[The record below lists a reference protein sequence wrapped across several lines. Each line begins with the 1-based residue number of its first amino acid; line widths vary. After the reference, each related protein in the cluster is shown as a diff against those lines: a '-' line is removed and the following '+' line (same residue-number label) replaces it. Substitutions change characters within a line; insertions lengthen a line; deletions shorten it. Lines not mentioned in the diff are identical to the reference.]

1 MILYTYEKFHKKLN
15 QIINLN
21 NNHIRTII
29 GGSSLKGT
37 IKVPGD
43 KSISH
48 RSLIIG
54 SIAEGETNI
63 EGFLYSEDP
72 LSTAD
77 CLRKL
82 GVCIPE
88 IKKDQPFTIK
98 GLGLSGFKEPREIL
112 NCGNSG
118 TTMRLLMGLLAGQ
131 KGKNFIL
138 TGDNSLNERP
148 MGRVSKPLSQMG
160 GEIYGRENG
169 TKAPIS
175 ITGNKLKGCVIGTPV
190 ASAQVKSAILLAG
203 LNAYGT
209 TSVIEPASSRDHTER
224 MLKAFGADIKI
235 RGELGR
241 NIVIKAGKNLTG
253 QNILIPGDIS
263 SAAFWMIAA
272 SIVPESEVVINNVGL
287 NPTRTGILNVMDK
300 MGCDY
305 KIIQR
310 STIAGEPIGSVNI
323 KYVRNLKPF
332 KVEGDILP
340 KLIDEIPI
348 LTVAACFCN
357 GVSEIKDAKELRVK
371 ETDRLKVMARQ
382 LRKFGAN
389 ILEKEDGLIITGGS
403 KFNSA
408 EVDSETDHRVSMSLA
423 IAALLAKGSTNI
435 KRSEASKVS
444 YPTFWDDLEKLI
456 N

>member
-1 MILYTYEKFHKKLN
+1 MNTH
-15 QIINLN
+15 Q
-21 NNHIRTII
+21 IRTIEG
-29 GGSSLKGT
+29 GGSLQGI

-54 SIAEGETNI
+54 SIAEGKTNI

-72 LSTAD
+72 LSTAN

-82 GVCIPE
+82 GVNIPD
-88 IKKDQPFTIK
+88 IKKDQPFTIE
-98 GLGLSGFKEPREIL
+98 GLGTNGFKEPKEIL
-112 NCGNSG
+112 DCGNSG

-131 KGKNFIL
+131 EGKNFIL
-138 TGDNSLNERP
+138 TGDSSLNERP
-148 MGRVSKPLSQMG
+148 MGRVSKPLSLMG
-160 GEIYGRENG
+160 GKINGRENG
-169 TKAPIS
+169 AKAPIS
-175 ITGNKLKGCVIGTPV
+175 ISGKKLKGCVIGTPV

-203 LNAYGT
+203 LNASGT

-224 MLKAFGADIKI
+224 MLKAFGAKI
-235 RGELGR
+235 NVRGELGR
-241 NIVIKAGKNLTG
+241 NIVVQSGKNLIG

-272 SIVPESEVVINNVGL
+272 SIVPESEILVKNVGL
-287 NPTRTGILNVMDK
+287 NPTRTGILNVMDE

-305 KIIQR
+305 KIVEK
-310 STIAGEPIGSVNI
+310 STIAGEPIGSINV
-323 KYVRNLKPF
+323 KSAKNLRPF
-332 KVEGDILP
+332 KIEGDILP

-382 LRKFGAN
+382 LKKFGAN
-389 ILEKEDGLIITGGS
+389 ISENEDGLTITGDS
-403 KFNSA
+403 NFHSA

-423 IAALLAKGSTNI
+423 VASLLAKG
-435 KRSEASKVS
+435 ASKIARADASRVS
-444 YPTFWDDLEKLI
+444 YPTFWDDLKKLI

>member
-1 MILYTYEKFHKKLN
+1 MNT
-15 QIINLN
+15 
-21 NNHIRTII
+21 NHIRTVKG
-29 GGSSLKGT
+29 GGSLQGI

-54 SIAEGETNI
+54 CIAEGETNI

-82 GVCIPE
+82 GANIPE

-98 GLGLSGFKEPREIL
+98 GFGIDGFKEPKDIL
-112 NCGNSG
+112 DCGNSG

-131 KGKNFIL
+131 EGRHFIL
-138 TGDNSLNERP
+138 TGDKSLNERP
-148 MGRVSKPLSQMG
+148 MGRVSKPLSLMG
-160 GEIYGRENG
+160 GEIHGRQNG
-169 TKAPIS
+169 SKAPIS
-175 ITGNKLKGCVIGTPV
+175 ITGKKLRGCVIGTPV
-190 ASAQVKSAILLAG
+190 ASAQIKSAILLAG
-203 LNAYGT
+203 LKASGT
-209 TSVIEPASSRDHTER
+209 TSVIEPTSSRDHTER
-224 MLKAFGADIKI
+224 MLKAFGANITI

-241 NIVIKAGKNLTG
+241 NIVIKSSNDLIG

-263 SAAFWMIAA
+263 SAAFWLIAA
-272 SIVPESEVVINNVGL
+272 SIVPKSDVIVKNVGL
-287 NPTRTGILNVMDK
+287 NPTRTGILNIMDA
-300 MGCDY
+300 MGCNY
-305 KIIQR
+305 EIVEK
-310 STIAGEPIGSVNI
+310 STIAGEPIGSINV
-323 KYVRNLKPF
+323 KAVDNLNPF
-332 KVEGDILP
+332 KIGGDILP

-382 LRKFGAN
+382 LNKFGAH
-389 ILEKEDGLIITGGS
+389 ILEKEDGLIITGQS
-403 KFNSA
+403 NFHSA

-423 IAALLAKGSTNI
+423 IASLLAKGSSKI
-435 KRSEASKVS
+435 ARAEASKVS

>member
-1 MILYTYEKFHKKLN
+1 MNI
-15 QIINLN
+15 
-21 NNHIRTII
+21 NHIRTIKG
-29 GGSSLKGT
+29 GGSLQGH

-48 RSLIIG
+48 RALIIG

-63 EGFLYSEDP
+63 KGFLHSEDP

-82 GVCIPE
+82 GVSIPTLINNE
-88 IKKDQPFTIK
+88 TFTIK
-98 GLGLSGFKEPREIL
+98 GLGIDGFREPKEIL

-131 KGKNFIL
+131 EGKNFIL
-138 TGDNSLNERP
+138 NGDNSLNERP
-148 MGRVSKPLSQMG
+148 MGRVGKPLSMMG
-160 GEIYGRENG
+160 GRIYGREKG
-169 TKAPIS
+169 KKAPIT
-175 ITGNKLKGCVIGTPV
+175 INGNKLKGCVIGTPV

-203 LNAYGT
+203 LNASGT

-224 MLKAFGADIKI
+224 MLKAFGADINI

-241 NIVIKAGKNLTG
+241 NIVIKSGKNLKG

-272 SIVPESEVVINNVGL
+272 SIVPKSKILIKNVGL
-287 NPTRTGILNVMDK
+287 NPTRTGILNVMDS
-300 MGCDY
+300 MGCCY
-305 KIIQR
+305 EILEK
-310 STIAGEPIGSVNI
+310 STIAGEPIGSINVETAN
-323 KYVRNLKPF
+323 NLRPF
-332 KVEGDILP
+332 KIEGDILP

-348 LTVAACFCN
+348 LTVAACFCD

-382 LRKFGAN
+382 LKKFGAN
-389 ILEKEDGLIITGGS
+389 ILEKEDGLIITGVS

-423 IAALLAKGSTNI
+423 IASLLAKGSSKI
-435 KRSEASKVS
+435 ARAEASKVS

>member
-1 MILYTYEKFHKKLN
+1 MNTN
-15 QIINLN
+15 Q
-21 NNHIRTII
+21 IRTIK
-29 GGSSLKGT
+29 GGGT
-37 IKVPGD
+37 LQGIIKVPGD

-72 LSTAD
+72 LSTAN

-82 GVCIPE
+82 GVNIPE

-98 GLGLSGFKEPREIL
+98 GLGINGFKEPKEIL
-112 NCGNSG
+112 DCGNSG

-131 KGKNFIL
+131 GGKNFIL

-148 MGRVSKPLSQMG
+148 MGRVSKPLSLMG
-160 GEIYGRENG
+160 GNIYGRANG

-175 ITGNKLKGCVIGTPV
+175 INGKKLKGCVIGTPV

-203 LNAYGT
+203 LNASGT

-224 MLKAFGADIKI
+224 MLKAFGAEINI

-241 NIVIKAGKNLTG
+241 NIVIKSGNNLIG

-272 SIVPESEVVINNVGL
+272 SIVPKSEIVIKNVGL

-300 MGCDY
+300 MGCNY
-305 KIIQR
+305 KIVEK
-310 STIAGEPIGSVNI
+310 STIAGEPIGSIFVKSAN
-323 KYVRNLKPF
+323 YLRPF
-332 KVEGDILP
+332 KIEGDILP

-348 LTVAACFCN
+348 LTVAACFCS

-382 LRKFGAN
+382 LNKFGAN
-389 ILEKEDGLIITGGS
+389 ISEKEDGLIINGES
-403 KFNSA
+403 KFHSA

-423 IAALLAKGSTNI
+423 IASLLAKGSSKI
-435 KRSEASKVS
+435 ARADASKVS

>member
-1 MILYTYEKFHKKLN
+1 MNT
-15 QIINLN
+15 
-21 NNHIRTII
+21 NHIRTVKG
-29 GGSSLKGT
+29 GGSLQGI

-82 GVCIPE
+82 GVNIPE
-88 IKKDQPFTIK
+88 IKNDQPFTIR
-98 GLGLSGFKEPREIL
+98 GLGLDGFKEPKEIL
-112 NCGNSG
+112 DCGNSG

-131 KGKNFIL
+131 EGKNFIL
-138 TGDNSLNERP
+138 AGDNSLNERP
-148 MGRVSKPLSQMG
+148 MGRVSKPLSLMG
-160 GEIYGRENG
+160 GKINGRENG

-175 ITGNKLKGCVIGTPV
+175 IAGKKLKGCVIGTPV

-203 LNAYGT
+203 LKASGT

-224 MLKAFGADIKI
+224 MLKAFGADINI

-241 NIVIKAGKNLTG
+241 NIVIKPGYNLKG

-272 SIVPESEVVINNVGL
+272 SIVPESDILIKNVGL
-287 NPTRTGILNVMDK
+287 NPTRTGILNVMDE
-300 MGCDY
+300 MGCHF
-305 KIIQR
+305 KIVEKTI
-310 STIAGEPIGSVNI
+310 IAGEPIGSINVKFTN
-323 KYVRNLKPF
+323 NLRPF
-332 KVEGDILP
+332 KIKGDILP

-357 GVSEIKDAKELRVK
+357 GVSEISDAKELRVK
-371 ETDRLKVMARQ
+371 ETDRLKVMSRQ
-382 LRKFGAN
+382 LKKFGAN
-389 ILEKEDGLIITGGS
+389 ILEKEDGLIITGDS
-403 KFNSA
+403 KFHSA

-423 IAALLAKGSTNI
+423 VASLLAKGSSNI
-435 KRSEASKVS
+435 ARSDASKVS
-444 YPTFWDDLEKLI
+444 YPNFWVDLEKLI